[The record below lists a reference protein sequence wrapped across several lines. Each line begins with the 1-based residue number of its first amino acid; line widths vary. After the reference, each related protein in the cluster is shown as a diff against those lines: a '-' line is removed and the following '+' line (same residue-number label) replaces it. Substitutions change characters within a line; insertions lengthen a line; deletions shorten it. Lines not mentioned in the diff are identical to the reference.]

1 MRRFVPLLALSLA
14 SCGLHHGVQV
24 DNIPPA
30 APALSQ
36 WKPSLHIADAALAN
50 GEPQIALQIADEMLT
65 ARPRDVEALVRR
77 GQALGAL
84 GQTSEADITFQTA
97 LRIEPRNI
105 DALIGLARLHMM
117 DDPGQSERL
126 LSQAAILAPHNSGAL
141 NNLGVARDM
150 LGRHADAQK
159 AYRLA
164 MAADPTSSAAQENLG
179 LSLALSGDAAQSL
192 RLLAPLAADP
202 SATPRYKQNYD
213 LALALANQPPTAAA
227 APAAPV
233 PAAPEAAAP
242 APIMPAQ
249 RPAPVAGG
257 ARPPPAPP
265 PPPPPPPPAPPMP
278 AAAPI
283 VLRPAPAA
291 APVVLEPPPSDAS
304 SDAGAS
310 GAPAGAND
318 RGAKD
323 HDVVRIR
330 TGQHAGYSRIVVDLP
345 AGTNPQMTD
354 QGATLVIHFIG
365 GDGGGNA
372 EPEMASR
379 SSRLA
384 GVSSIDT
391 APGQMTVSL
400 MPGAHMTPES
410 LPGRLVLDV
419 RP

>member
-249 RPAPVAGG
+249 RPAPVA
-257 ARPPPAPP
+257 A
-265 PPPPPPPPAPPMP
+265 
-278 AAAPI
+278 I